1 MKTKFLVL
9 AIAMLFASCAR
20 IPIQSIDLVTI
31 IHDEGERM
39 HQLNTALT
47 DNLFTEKRQKIDD
60 FIRLEYTPKFIG
72 EFTAKIPENIDLKQ
86 ELPGILASMIPLINE
101 RRDAMQSALELNR
114 IKVIDKLNADFK
126 DYEDACHELKT
137 FLESA
142 IKVDEERKKLE
153 QQASGLTGNKID
165 FEKLES
171 TIDNFIQDSGD
182 LGDWGQNI
190 SNLNENVNTLLN
202 K

>member
-9 AIAMLFASCAR
+9 TMAILFASCAR
-20 IPIQSIDLVTI
+20 IPIQSINLVTI

-47 DNLFTEKRQKIDD
+47 NNLFAEKRQKIDD

-72 EFTAKIPENIDLKQ
+72 EFTARIPENIDVKQ
-86 ELPGILASMIPLINE
+86 ELSGILASMIPVINE
-101 RRDAMQSALELNR
+101 RRDAMQGALELNR

-126 DYEDACHELKT
+126 DYEDACNELKI
-137 FLESA
+137 LLASA

-153 QQASGLTGNKID
+153 QQATGLTGNKID
-165 FEKLES
+165 FEKLEM
-171 TIDNFIQDSGD
+171 TLDEFIQDS
-182 LGDWGQNI
+182 GDWGQNI
-190 SNLNENVNTLLN
+190 SNLNENVNALLN

>member
-9 AIAMLFASCAR
+9 AMALLFASCAR

-47 DNLFTEKRQKIDD
+47 NNLFAEKRQKIDD
-60 FIRLEYTPKFIG
+60 FIRLEYTPEFI
-72 EFTAKIPENIDLKQ
+72 EKITANIPENIDVKQ
-86 ELPGILASMIPLINE
+86 ELPGILASMIPVINE

-165 FEKLES
+165 FEKLEVS
-171 TIDNFIQDSGD
+171 IDSFIQDS
-182 LGDWGQNI
+182 GDWGQNI
-190 SNLNENVNTLLN
+190 SNLNENVNALIN

>member
-1 MKTKFLVL
+1 MKTKILILSL
-9 AIAMLFASCAR
+9 AILFASCAR

-31 IHDEGERM
+31 IHNEGERM

-47 DNLFTEKRQKIDD
+47 NNLFTEKRMKIDE

-72 EFTAKIPENIDLKQ
+72 EFTAKIPENIDIKQ
-86 ELPGILASMIPLINE
+86 ELPGMLASMIPVINE

-126 DYEDACHELKT
+126 DYEDACTELKT
-137 FLESA
+137 LLASA
-142 IKVDEERKKLE
+142 IKVDEERKKLQ

-165 FEKLES
+165 FEKLEV
-171 TIDNFIQDSGD
+171 TLDNFIQDS
-182 LGDWGQNI
+182 GDWGQNI
-190 SNLNENVNTLLN
+190 SNLNESVNALLN

>member
-9 AIAMLFASCAR
+9 AMAILFASCVR

-47 DNLFTEKRQKIDD
+47 NNLFTEKRIKIDE
-60 FIRLEYTPKFIG
+60 FIRLEYTPKFIE

-86 ELPGILASMIPLINE
+86 ELPGILAGMIPVINE

-114 IKVIDKLNADFK
+114 IKVIDKLNADFQ
-126 DYEDACHELKT
+126 DYEDACNELKI
-137 FLESA
+137 LLASA

-153 QQASGLTGNKID
+153 QQATGLTGNKID
-165 FEKLES
+165 FEKLEM
-171 TIDNFIQDSGD
+171 TLDEFIQDS
-182 LGDWGQNI
+182 GDWGQNI
-190 SNLNENVNTLLN
+190 SNLNENVNALLN